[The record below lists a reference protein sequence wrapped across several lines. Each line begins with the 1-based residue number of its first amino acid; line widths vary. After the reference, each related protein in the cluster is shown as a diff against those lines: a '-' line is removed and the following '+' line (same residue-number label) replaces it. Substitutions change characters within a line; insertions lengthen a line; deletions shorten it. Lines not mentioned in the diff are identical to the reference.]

1 MSRTHASYDRY
12 SLAEWEAI
20 HHELLAPRRD
30 VDYGVTREIRVPL
43 PLDGVRVLDF
53 TWAQQGPFA
62 TALMA
67 DMGAEI
73 IKIERRDG
81 EIGRHIFPV
90 DRPSDRPVAYFIA
103 HNRGKHSVTLD
114 LKKPQAIEIV
124 KRLVERVEVVVNNFR
139 PGVMERFGLG
149 YEDMRAMNPAIVYSN
164 ATGFGPLG
172 PMAGRPGVD
181 IIGQAMGGIMTKTG
195 DNDDPP
201 TPAGASIADQTGAIL
216 LAVGTLAALIRA
228 RATGEGEQVDVSL
241 YGSQIALQSFEIT
254 THSMLGRDAG
264 RGGLGHP
271 EASKRGVWRAFEA
284 SNGWF
289 VLGSVDM
296 YRFRRLSKLV
306 GAPELSE
313 TYPDDQRRAA
323 GLPVINAE
331 LERRFSTQTRDHW
344 FQQFEEQDII
354 FAPVQGYDD
363 VLASEQAW
371 ANGYVQKLPHPV
383 LGEVTVAGSPIQFGR
398 EPSSLAGTAPELGDS
413 TEQYLEEIGYSWDEI
428 TTFRDEGII

>member
-1 MSRTHASYDRY
+1 M
-12 SLAEWEAI
+12 
-20 HHELLAPRRD
+20 PR
-30 VDYGVTREIRVPL
+30 PL
-43 PLDGVRVLDF
+43 EGVRVLDF

-73 IKIERRDG
+73 IKIEGIGG
-81 EIGRHIFPV
+81 ERGRHVFPV
-90 DRPSDRPVAYFIA
+90 DRPSDHPAAYFVA
-103 HNRGKHSVTLD
+103 HNRGKHSVTLN
-114 LKKPQAIEIV
+114 LKQPKAIEIV
-124 KRLVERVEVVVNNFR
+124 RRLVERVEVVVNNFR

-149 YEDMRAMNPAIVYSN
+149 YEDLRAINPAIVYGS

-181 IIGQAMGGIMTKTG
+181 IMGQAMGGIMTKTG
-195 DNDDPP
+195 VDGGPP
-201 TPAGASIADQTGAIL
+201 MPAGAAIADQTGAIL
-216 LAVGTLAALIRA
+216 LAVGTLAALLRA

-271 EASKRGVWRAFEA
+271 EASKRGIWRAFEA
-284 SNGWF
+284 SDGWF

-296 YRFRRLSKLV
+296 HRFQRLSKLV

-313 TYPDDQRRAA
+313 SYPDDDRRAA

-331 LERRFSTQTRDHW
+331 LERRFREQPLAHW
-344 FQQFEEQDII
+344 FQQFEKQDII
-354 FAPVQGYDD
+354 FAPVQDYDD

-371 ANGYVQKLPHPV
+371 ANGYVQKLPHPG

-398 EPSSLAGTAPELGDS
+398 EPASLAGPPPELGDS
-413 TEQYLEEIGYSWDEI
+413 TERYLEELGYSWDEI
-428 TTFRDEGII
+428 GQLRDEGVI

>member
-1 MSRTHASYDRY
+1 M
-12 SLAEWEAI
+12 
-20 HHELLAPRRD
+20 PR
-30 VDYGVTREIRVPL
+30 PL
-43 PLDGVRVLDF
+43 EGVRVLDF

-62 TALMA
+62 TALLA

-73 IKIERRDG
+73 IKIEGRDG
-81 EIGRHIFPV
+81 ERGRHIFPGE
-90 DRPSDRPVAYFIA
+90 RPVPYFVA

-114 LKKPQAIEIV
+114 LKRPEAIEIV
-124 KRLVERVEVVVNNFR
+124 RRLVGRVEMVVNNFR
-139 PGVMERFGLG
+139 PGVMERLGLG
-149 YEDMRAMNPAIVYSN
+149 YEDLRGVNPAIVYGS

-181 IIGQAMGGIMTKTG
+181 IMGQAMGGIMTKTG
-195 DNDDPP
+195 SEGDPP
-201 TPAGASIADQTGAIL
+201 SPAGAAIADQTGAIL
-216 LAVGTLAALIRA
+216 LAVGMLAALLRA

-254 THSMLGRDAG
+254 THSMMGRDAG

-271 EASKRGVWRAFEA
+271 EASRRGIWRAFEA
-284 SNGWF
+284 SDGWF

-296 YRFRRLSKLV
+296 YRFRRLAALV

-313 TYPDDQRRAA
+313 RYPDDRRRAE

-331 LERRFSTQTRDHW
+331 LERRFRGETRAHW
-344 FQQFEEQDII
+344 FERFEDQDII
-354 FAPVQGYDD
+354 FAPVQSYDE

-371 ANGYVQKLPHPV
+371 ANGYLQTLPHPV

-398 EPSSLAGTAPELGDS
+398 RPASVAGPAPELGDS
-413 TEQYLEEIGYSWDEI
+413 TERYLEELGLDWEEIGRL
-428 TTFRDEGII
+428 RDEGVT

>member
-1 MSRTHASYDRY
+1 MR
-12 SLAEWEAI
+12 
-20 HHELLAPRRD
+20 
-30 VDYGVTREIRVPL
+30 GPL
-43 PLDGVRVLDF
+43 EGVRVVDF

-73 IKIERRDG
+73 IKVEGRDG
-81 EIGRHIFPV
+81 ERGRHIFPG
-90 DRPSDRPVAYFIA
+90 DRPVAYFVA

-114 LKKPQAIEIV
+114 LKRPEAIEIV
-124 KRLVERVEVVVNNFR
+124 KRLVGRVEMVVNNFR
-139 PGVMERFGLG
+139 PGVMERLGLG
-149 YEDMRAMNPAIVYSN
+149 YEELRAVNPAVVYGS

-181 IIGQAMGGIMTKTG
+181 IMGQAMGGIMTKTG
-195 DNDDPP
+195 AEGDPP
-201 TPAGASIADQTGAIL
+201 SPAGAAIADQTGAIL
-216 LAVGTLAALIRA
+216 LAVGMLAALLRA

-271 EASKRGVWRAFEA
+271 EASKRGIWRAFEA
-284 SNGWF
+284 ADGWF

-296 YRFRRLSKLV
+296 YRFRRLAALV
-306 GAPELSE
+306 GSPDLAER
-313 TYPDDQRRAA
+313 YPDDQSRAA

-331 LERRFSTQTRDHW
+331 LEQRFREQGRAHW
-344 FQQFEEQDII
+344 FEQFEEQDII
-354 FAPVQGYDD
+354 FAAVQSYDE
-363 VLASEQAW
+363 VLSSEQAW
-371 ANGYVQKLPHPV
+371 ANGYLQTLPHPV

-398 EPSSLAGTAPELGDS
+398 RPASVAGPAPELGDS
-413 TEQYLEEIGYSWDEI
+413 TERYLEELGLDWEEIGRL
-428 TTFRDEGII
+428 RDEGVT